1 MAVVV
6 AVGSSVQQCVS
17 NPKEDLHQHLSL
29 LVRQW
34 VSSVRDVAF
43 HHVSSELVFSPWKE
57 GCRRCIIAM
66 TLSVPCTLVF
76 CRALVRHPV
85 QVPPFGSWRDQEH
98 RYRVLAIQT
107 HVRDV
112 AFHHVSSELF
122 FSPWKE
128 GCRRCIIAMT
138 LSVPC
143 TLVFCRAL
151 VGHPVQV
158 PPFGSWRD
166 QEHRYRVLAKQT
178 HVNEEYNPNNPHDTE
193 RFFQCDKVPSRIEL
207 VFDGKASLRKKG

>member
-6 AVGSSVQQCVS
+6 AVGSSVQRCVS

-29 LVRQW
+29 LVRQR

-43 HHVSSELVFSPWKE
+43 HHVSSELV
-57 GCRRCIIAM
+57 
-66 TLSVPCTLVF
+66 
-76 CRALVRHPV
+76 
-85 QVPPFGSWRDQEH
+85 
-98 RYRVLAIQT
+98 
-107 HVRDV
+107 
-112 AFHHVSSELF
+112 